1 MWGEA
6 LGPRPE
12 EGQLRY
18 SIICTGFFFF
28 SRSQLLSQD
37 WSTFS
42 SEVSLL
48 ATIAAAEDFNPSAA
62 FPSTS
67 TITFSLWFNIINQDH
82 FTRITV
88 PGRNI
93 DVQRVSSL
101 VLAQV
106 PHVARGKPGKS
117 ITGSGWNKKEHLP
130 KKTGSMREFKCSHIC
145 AFTPTT
151 SLPSSAAFL
160 QVKMKTTLMLLLV
173 MLEANLATIII
184 NMTEKAKIL
193 FSNLRQRAP

>member
-1 MWGEA
+1 M
-6 LGPRPE
+6 
-12 EGQLRY
+12 
-18 SIICTGFFFF
+18 
-28 SRSQLLSQD
+28 
-37 WSTFS
+37 
-42 SEVSLL
+42 SLL

-67 TITFSLWFNIINQDH
+67 TITFSLWFNITNQDH
-82 FTRITV
+82 FTRISV

-117 ITGSGWNKKEHLP
+117 ITGQGWNKKEHLP

-160 QVKMKTTLMLLLV
+160 QVKMTDEDHADAIVGDVGGK
-173 MLEANLATIII
+173 
-184 NMTEKAKIL
+184 
-193 FSNLRQRAP
+193 FSHHHNQHDRES